1 MPDKNLGEELENM
14 EENIENLKSKEFRV
28 LGIKV
33 SFMSVSALL
42 AVVGSIVGALYGGF
56 LMYQKVEEVAGLDIG
71 AFEQRMEIIETKLEE
86 AVDYTRD
93 IKSDLRDDVMKIEQQ
108 GDRNEDIV
116 KDTEDNLNSRMRQ
129 LEKDI
134 FDMIEIAEGR
144 FETKRDALQED
155 YDQKS
160 SSLLA
165 DYETRADKLN
175 DNYDEKAE
183 RLNKNINDDLEKLET
198 DLKQAMK
205 DLEERLENRVQKA
218 LDNPLAN

>member
-1 MPDKNLGEELENM
+1 MAKDLGQELENM
-14 EENIENLKSKEFRV
+14 EDNIENLKNKEFRI

-33 SFMSVSALL
+33 TFVSVSALL
-42 AVVGSIVGALYGGF
+42 AVLGSILGALYGGF
-56 LMYQKVEEVAGLDIG
+56 LMYQKVEEIAGLDIG

-116 KDTEDNLNSRMRQ
+116 KDTEDNLNARMRQ
-129 LEKDI
+129 LENDV

-144 FETKRDALQED
+144 FETKRDALQG
-155 YDQKS
+155 
-160 SSLLA
+160 
-165 DYETRADKLN
+165 DYEQKASQLAKDIEERSDKLN

-183 RLNKNINDDLEKLET
+183 RLNKNIDDDMQKLET

-205 DLEERLENRVQKA
+205 ELEEKLENRVQKA

>member
-1 MPDKNLGEELENM
+1 MADKNLEEELENL
-14 EENIENLKSKEFRV
+14 ENLKSKEFRV

-42 AVVGSIVGALYGGF
+42 AVIGSVVGDLYGGF

-71 AFEQRMEIIETKLEE
+71 AFEQRMDIIETKLDE
-86 AVDYTRD
+86 ALDYARD

-116 KDTEDNLNSRMRQ
+116 KDTEDDLNARMRQ
-129 LEKDI
+129 LEKDV
-134 FDMIEIAEGR
+134 FDIIETAEGR

-205 DLEERLENRVQKA
+205 ELEERLEKRVQKS

>member
-1 MPDKNLGEELENM
+1 MAKDLGKEL
-14 EENIENLKSKEFRV
+14 ENIENLKNKEFRI

-33 SFMSVSALL
+33 TFVSVSALL
-42 AVVGSIVGALYGGF
+42 AVLGSILGALYGGF
-56 LMYQKVEEVAGLDIG
+56 LMYQKVEEIAGLDIG

-116 KDTEDNLNSRMRQ
+116 KDTEDNLNARMRQ
-129 LEKDI
+129 LEKDV

-144 FETKRDALQED
+144 FETKRDALQG
-155 YDQKS
+155 
-160 SSLLA
+160 
-165 DYETRADKLN
+165 DYEQKASQLAKDIEERSDKLN

-183 RLNKNINDDLEKLET
+183 RLNKNIDDDMQKLET

-205 DLEERLENRVQKA
+205 ELKEKLENRVQKA